1 MAAFRYRA
9 SDIKGQIRSGVI
21 EATSAVTARQALR
34 AQGLLTLEMQESHAR
49 QHGADQQGIRH
60 TGLTLRRPRGLPL
73 SALTLLT
80 RQLATLLAARLRVDE
95 ALSIVAKA
103 QPPYVAAILLN
114 LRAAVV
120 EGRSFADALDQMPLL
135 FSDFYRASVRAGEQ
149 AGQLDKVMNHIASFV
164 ENRARNRQTVQ
175 LALLYPALLAAVSLA
190 IIAMLMTFVVP
201 DIVKVFTSRGA
212 DLPVLTR
219 VLISI
224 SAAMRDHGLMAL
236 LALAAAGLGL
246 GRWSRV
252 AANRLRLHRALA
264 RWRLTG
270 GVVRQMN
277 AAQIAGTL
285 ATLLNSTVPLLEAL
299 SAAAD
304 VTPNLFIR
312 QRMAEVAEKVR
323 QGSNLNRAMQE
334 AEVFP
339 PMMVAMI
346 ASGETSGRLADAL
359 DHAATDQQR
368 SLDARVKAVI
378 ALVEPVILLVM
389 GGLVMAMVLA
399 ILLPIISL
407 NGLAGQ

>member
-1 MAAFRYRA
+1 MAAFQYRA
-9 SDIKGQIRSGVI
+9 SNEKGQIKSGVI
-21 EATSAVTARQALR
+21 EAASAIAARQSLR
-34 AQGLLTLEMQESHAR
+34 AQGLLTLEMRESRSQQANTLTAM
-49 QHGADQQGIRH
+49 GAIR
-60 TGLTLRRPRGLPL
+60 RSRGLSLP
-73 SALTLLT
+73 ALTLVT
-80 RQLATLLAARLRVDE
+80 RQLATLLAARMRIDE
-95 ALSIVAKA
+95 ALSIVASA
-103 QPPYVAAILLN
+103 QPPHVAAILLT
-114 LRAAVV
+114 LRASVV
-120 EGRSFADALDQMPLL
+120 EGRSFSDALDQMPQL

-149 AGQLDKVMNHIASFV
+149 AGQLDKVMNHIAAFV
-164 ENRARNRQTVQ
+164 ESRARNRQSVQ

-190 IIAMLMTFVVP
+190 IITMLMTFVVP

-212 DLPVLTR
+212 DLPMLTR
-219 VLISI
+219 LLIQI
-224 SAAMRDHGLMAL
+224 SAFLRQNGL
-236 LALAAAGLGL
+236 LALLGLIGAGLGFA
-246 GRWSRV
+246 RWSRTPK
-252 AANRLRLHRALA
+252 NRVLVHRFLA
-264 RWRLTG
+264 RWRITG

-285 ATLLNSTVPLLEAL
+285 ATLLNSTVPLMEAL

-312 QRMAEVAEKVR
+312 QRMTEVAAKVR
-323 QGSNLNRAMQE
+323 QGSPLNRAMDE
-334 AEVFP
+334 ALVFP

-346 ASGETSGRLADAL
+346 ASGETSGRFADAL

-368 SLDARVKAVI
+368 SLDAWVKAVI